1 MKKAFDNDKYIKLQ
15 SEKIEE
21 RISHFDKLYMEFGGK
36 LFDDSHASRVL
47 PGFLPD
53 SKLRMLYNLKD
64 VCEIII
70 TINANDIENN
80 KIRGDNETSYDA
92 ETIRLKE
99 AFEDYGFLV
108 NGIII
113 TQFDNQPK
121 AVKYQKYLDNLGI
134 ASYKTYDIQ
143 GYPNNIDHIISKDGF
158 GRNERVK
165 TTRPLVV
172 ITGPGPGSGK
182 MATCLSQMYL
192 DHEAGIN
199 AGYAKFETF
208 PIWNIALKHPVNM
221 AYEAA
226 TANLDDVNMIDPYH
240 LDAYGELAVNY
251 NRDVEAFPILKKM
264 FEKIMGT
271 SPYKSPTD
279 MGVNMV
285 GFCIEDEEEV
295 KRASK
300 EEIIRRYYNTLVDFR
315 YAKESY
321 HAVEKIEMLM
331 SQLEISPEDRTVAV
345 KAREKAKKTGREA
358 FAIRLESGEIITGK
372 KSDLLSAPSAAI
384 LNALKK
390 LGKLD
395 DDLLLISP
403 HIIEPVSNLKT
414 KSLGGKET
422 SLSANEMLI
431 ALSIS
436 GTTNPLSHM
445 AIEQI
450 SKLKGLD
457 AHSTVLLEDSQRSML
472 RKLGINFT
480 QDAYLGN
487 DDYEY

>member
-1 MKKAFDNDKYIKLQ
+1 MNKAFDNDKYIKLQ

-64 VCEIII
+64 LSEIII

-99 AFEDYGFLV
+99 AFEEYGFLV

-134 ASYKTYDIQ
+134 ASYKTYDIK

-158 GRNERVK
+158 GKNERVK

-208 PIWNIALKHPVNM
+208 PIWNLALKHPVNM

-271 SPYKSPTD
+271 CPYKSPTD

-285 GFCIEDEEEV
+285 GFCIEDEEEA

-331 SQLEISPEDRTVAV
+331 SQLEISPEDRAVAV
-345 KAREKAKKTGREA
+345 KAREKAKITEREA
-358 FAIRLESGEIITGK
+358 FAIRLETGEIITGK